1 MFRRPRAVLVA
12 SIAAMV
18 MVASPAASVAAPAE
32 PAEPAG
38 LAGLA
43 GPAGAAG
50 PATKNDAVQRVLDRA
65 VSEGGAP
72 GMLAEVK
79 DGPTRW
85 FGSSG
90 VADTATGRKL
100 KSYDRYRIGS
110 TTKTFT
116 ATVLLQLVGE
126 RRLSLDDTVE
136 KWLPGVV
143 RGNGHDGS
151 AITVRQLLN
160 HTSGIFDYTN
170 DAEVLA
176 KLVGQGFLDHRF
188 DSVRPQELVR
198 TAMSHAPA
206 FPPGTS
212 WAYSNTNFILAGM
225 IAEKVSGRPLATEVT
240 RRIIGPLGLSGTYL
254 PGRSTSISGPHGRAY
269 SKLMEPDPGAPVHDV
284 TEMSATWAGSAGDM
298 ISTAGDINRF
308 YGALLSGKL
317 LPPAEQKEMFSAVR
331 TENWI
336 PNTEYGLGMIAQ
348 KLSCGVKVWG
358 HGGTIHGSL
367 SWSMSLRDG
376 SKSASVNI
384 NGDWVDQGGI
394 SVAVMEAV
402 FCPGGTLTGS
412 DADAGAGSG
421 GVAADAGPLPAIR
434 PLQLS

>member
-1 MFRRPRAVLVA
+1 MLRRSRAVLTA

-18 MVASPAASVAAPAE
+18 MVAAPAVSQ
-32 PAEPAG
+32 
-38 LAGLA
+38 
-43 GPAGAAG
+43 GAS
-50 PATKNDAVQRVLDRA
+50 PDTATKNDAVQRVLDRA

-72 GMLAEVK
+72 GILAEVK
-79 DGPTRW
+79 KGSARW
-85 FGSSG
+85 FGTAG
-90 VADTATGRKL
+90 VADTSSGRKL
-100 KSYDRYRIGS
+100 TSRDRYRIGS

-126 RRLSLDDTVE
+126 GRLSLDDTVE

-143 RGNGHDGS
+143 TGNGHDGG

-160 HTSGIFDYTN
+160 HTSGIFNYTN
-170 DAEVLA
+170 DPDILA

-188 DSVRPQELVR
+188 DSVSPEELVK
-198 TAMSHAPA
+198 TAMSHAPDFA
-206 FPPGTS
+206 PGTS

-225 IAEKVSGRPLATEVT
+225 LAEKVTGRSLATEVT
-240 RRIIGPLGLSGTYL
+240 RRIIVPLGLSNTYL

-269 SKLMEPDPGAPVHDV
+269 SKLMVADPAAPVHDV

-308 YGALLSGKL
+308 YSALLSGRL
-317 LPPAEQKEMFSAVR
+317 LRAAEQKAMFTAVP
-331 TENWI
+331 TVNWI
-336 PNTEYGLGMIAQ
+336 PNTAYGLGMIAQ
-348 KLSCGVKVWG
+348 KLSCGVQVWG

-367 SWSMSLRDG
+367 SWTMGQRDG
-376 SKSASVNI
+376 SKLASVNI

-394 SVAVMEAV
+394 STAAMEAV
-402 FCPGGTLTGS
+402 FCPASGARTDIGGEP
-412 DADAGAGSG
+412 
-421 GVAADAGPLPAIR
+421 AADRPATR

>member
-1 MFRRPRAVLVA
+1 MLRRLFRRPRAVLVA

-32 PAEPAG
+32 PA
-38 LAGLA
+38 
-43 GPAGAAG
+43 
-50 PATKNDAVQRVLDRA
+50 TKNDAVQRVLDRA

-72 GMLAEVK
+72 GILAEVK

-143 RGNGHDGS
+143 RGNGHDGG

-170 DAEVLA
+170 DPEVLA

-188 DSVRPQELVR
+188 DSVRPKELVR

-206 FPPGTS
+206 FRPGTS

-225 IAEKVSGRPLATEVT
+225 IAEKVSGRSLATEVT

-308 YGALLSGKL
+308 YGALLGGKL
-317 LPPAEQKEMFSAVR
+317 LRPAEQKEMFTAVP
-331 TENWI
+331 TVNWI
-336 PNTEYGLGMIAQ
+336 PHTEYGLGMIAQ
-348 KLSCGVKVWG
+348 KLSCGVQVWG

-402 FCPGGTLTGS
+402 FCPGGTRTGS
-412 DADAGAGSG
+412 DAGGGEGPGSG
-421 GVAADAGPLPAIR
+421 AADAATRPAIR

>member
-1 MFRRPRAVLVA
+1 MFRRPRAVLIA

-18 MVASPAASVAAPAE
+18 MAASPAASVAASP
-32 PAEPAG
+32 
-38 LAGLA
+38 
-43 GPAGAAG
+43 G
-50 PATKNDAVQRVLDRA
+50 PATGNDAVQRVLDRA

-72 GMLAEVK
+72 GILAEVK

-100 KSYDRYRIGS
+100 KPSDRYRIGS

-116 ATVLLQLVGE
+116 ATVLLQLAGE

-143 RGNGHDGS
+143 KGNGHDGS

-160 HTSGIFDYTN
+160 HTSGIFDYTE
-170 DAEVLA
+170 DPEFLSR
-176 KLVGQGFLDHRF
+176 LVGQGFLDHRF
-188 DSVRPQELVR
+188 DSVRPQELVE
-198 TAMSHAPA
+198 TAMGHAPDFA
-206 FPPGTS
+206 PGTS
-212 WAYSNTNFILAGM
+212 WAYSNTNFILAGL
-225 IAEKVSGRPLATEVT
+225 IAEKASGRSLATEVN
-240 RRIIGPLGLSGTYL
+240 RRIIKPLGLSGTYL
-254 PGRSTSISGPHGRAY
+254 PGRSTSIAGPHGRGY
-269 SKLMEPDPGAPVHDV
+269 SKLMDPDPAAPVHDV
-284 TEMSATWAGSAGDM
+284 TEMSATWGGAAGDM
-298 ISTAGDINRF
+298 ISTSGDINRF
-308 YGALLSGKL
+308 YGALLDGRL
-317 LPPAEQKEMFSAVR
+317 LRPAEQKEMFTAVP

-336 PNTEYGLGMIAQ
+336 PDTAYGLGMIAQ
-348 KLSCGVKVWG
+348 KLSCGVRVWG

-376 SKSASVNI
+376 SRSASINI

-402 FCPGGTLTGS
+402 FCPGG
-412 DADAGAGSG
+412 GSG
-421 GVAADAGPLPAIR
+421 SGSEAAATRPATR